1 MIRFLNKILVSTPV
15 MGTDATFDKSVILI
29 YEESLQHV
37 AGVILNK
44 PNITTV
50 HEVFRIKGF
59 KTTDFRKD
67 KLFMGGPVNH
77 DHVMLLHSEEWKSKN
92 TMRLGNGF
100 SITSDHIMMD
110 RFYLSDRPKS
120 WRMICGI
127 SLWTPDQLEQELKR
141 KYWMILDN
149 APKDLILEPK
159 WARQWQLAVDQVG
172 HQTID
177 KFFN

>member
-77 DHVMLLHSEEWKSKN
+77 DHVMLLHSEEWKSNN
-92 TMRLGNGF
+92 TMRLGNGH

-110 RFYLSDRPKS
+110 KFYLGDRPKN

-127 SLWTPDQLEQELKR
+127 SLWTPDQLEMEIKR

-149 APKDLILEPK
+149 ASKDLILEPK
-159 WARQWQLAVDQVG
+159 WARQWQQAVDQVSQ
-172 HQTID
+172 QTID

>member
-77 DHVMLLHSEEWKSKN
+77 DHVMLLNRYKANLVCLHLIED
-92 TMRLGNGF
+92 LLVL
-100 SITSDHIMMD
+100 
-110 RFYLSDRPKS
+110 LSD
-120 WRMICGI
+120 
-127 SLWTPDQLEQELKR
+127 D
-141 KYWMILDN
+141 
-149 APKDLILEPK
+149 
-159 WARQWQLAVDQVG
+159 
-172 HQTID
+172 
-177 KFFN
+177 